1 MSNLQYASHPSGN
14 AKQISCS
21 MDIRWDKASWKQ
33 IHRPSTSLFIP
44 PHTHSINLRIN
55 CIGGLVWMGGGH
67 QGFPTP
73 LQDSIKFQFKS
84 HVGYVV
90 TQGRNTM
97 WLNSATNMVTLVCE
111 IDLTM
116 DVLLE
121 NGTRCCGHSNI
132 LYKETFLCASLFMW
146 IMRVKH
152 QSHKLYCICLY
163 HAIYYNTWTSRMH
176 KYTNSSSGLFW
187 RICTCIRNVT
197 LQHINWC

>member
-97 WLNSATNMVTLVCE
+97 WLNSATNMVALVCE

-132 LYKETFLCASLFMW
+132 LYKETFLCASLLCELCEL
-146 IMRVKH
+146 
-152 QSHKLYCICLY
+152 S
-163 HAIYYNTWTSRMH
+163 TS
-176 KYTNSSSGLFW
+176 
-187 RICTCIRNVT
+187 
-197 LQHINWC
+197 HINCTAYVYITPYTTIHEPLECTNIQTHRVACFGEFAHA